1 MLDPVSDERYN
12 PRTAEV
18 HWQQQWDRHNVF
30 AAGGGDAAQ
39 LFAEPAGAIRLDHLR
54 DSVIADVVARYRRAR
69 GCPGWHRVARHAAAE
84 GGQAATARAVLRS
97 LGLAVDWRGAA
108 DADAAA
114 GSAVVRAGAV
124 DPAGMIDAYGADATR
139 WFVLSAPPGRE
150 VACSGGGLHGAWRF
164 VHRLWR
170 LVHSAAKFSA
180 GAPGRPPAFSRAA
193 LDLRNPVHRTLA
205 RVSVNLETSRMGA
218 CIADIHALARLLRG
232 VVVDAPSPAAPD
244 LKFAAREAAE
254 IIVQLFHPMMPHLAE
269 ECWAALGH
277 RSLVAT
283 RSWPAFEAG
292 PLHEGTVRL
301 PVHVN
306 GRKRG
311 HVVVARDAGTGDI
324 ELSVLALDVVR
335 RALEGRVPSKVIIVQ
350 QRIINVV
357 A

>member
-1 MLDPVSDERYN
+1 VSDERYN

-30 AAGGGDAAQ
+30 AAGGGDAAR
-39 LFAEPAGAIRLDHLR
+39 LFHGPSDAVRLDDVR
-54 DSVIADVVARYRRAR
+54 DYIIADVVARYRRAR
-69 GCPGWHRVARHAAAE
+69 GCPRWHRIARPN
-84 GGQAATARAVLRS
+84 VMLRS
-97 LGLAVDWRGAA
+97 LGLAVDWRGTTASG
-108 DADAAA
+108 DAAV
-114 GSAVVRAGAV
+114 GSAVVRASAV

-139 WFVLSAPPGRE
+139 WFLLSTPPPGRE
-150 VACSGGGLHGAWRF
+150 VKGTGGGLHGAWRF

-170 LVHSAAKFSA
+170 VVHTTAKFSA
-180 GAPGRPPAFSRAA
+180 GAPASRPAAFSSGA
-193 LDLRNPVHRTLA
+193 LKVRNPAHRTLA
-205 RVSVNLETSRMGA
+205 RVSANLQTSRLRA
-218 CIADIHALARLLRG
+218 CIADIHALARVLRG
-232 VVVDAPSPAAPD
+232 VVADAPEPATPD

-254 IIVQLFHPMMPHLAE
+254 IMVQLFHPMMPHLAE

-283 RSWPAFEAG
+283 QSWPAFETG
-292 PLHEGTVRL
+292 PLLDGTVTL

-306 GRKRG
+306 GRKRA

-324 ELSVLALDVVR
+324 EMSVLALDVIK
-335 RALEGRVPSKVIIVQ
+335 RALHGRVPSKVIIVQ